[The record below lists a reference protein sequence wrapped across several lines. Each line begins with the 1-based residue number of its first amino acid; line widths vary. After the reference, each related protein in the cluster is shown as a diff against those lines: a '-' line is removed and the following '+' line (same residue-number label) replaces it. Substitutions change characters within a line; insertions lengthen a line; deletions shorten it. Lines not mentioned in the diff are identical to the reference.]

1 MREIKFRVWD
11 KRTKKM
17 RQLVN
22 IVFNVG
28 MHVEPNDNTVKLI
41 WVKGYDC
48 IEQKDIMMKRED
60 KFELMQ
66 YTGLK
71 DKNGKEIYEGDIF
84 TLGDERILY
93 IVEWT
98 DTASFMGRQNGN
110 KSTVGLKYWNDRIEV
125 IGNIYDN
132 PELLGGE

>member
-1 MREIKFRVWD
+1 MRDIKFRVWD
-11 KRTKKM
+11 KKTKKM

-28 MHVEPNDNTVKLI
+28 MMVEPNDNTVKLI

-48 IEQKDIMMKRED
+48 IEQKDIMMERKD

-71 DKNGKEIYEGDIF
+71 DKNGNEIYERRYSKNIRR
-84 TLGDERILY
+84 RILSR
-93 IVEWT
+93 V
-98 DTASFMGRQNGN
+98 
-110 KSTVGLKYWNDRIEV
+110 L
-125 IGNIYDN
+125 
-132 PELLGGE
+132 